1 MVIAKNDFERY
12 EIVLPLS
19 ALAGRRRKSFLYS
32 ELEKMHPCFSD
43 EFCFDMMPRKVG
55 RKGVSAEVLVMSK
68 NKLAEYEGKRR
79 FCGNG
84 FKIEGEK
91 YHRFFIDKKF
101 AVTIW
106 MTAVCLLV
114 AAGGLLSGVLAGKLT
129 KQKIEETNAAKI
141 NGAAVQVSV
150 PASVQSQ
157 ISENIMEKEPL
168 EGELLIEKVA
178 AASGKITS
186 FEWSIDGFT
195 EKLNACVEG
204 VYPENLENS
213 LAPQTVTYVN
223 GIPKLTISFIKSL
236 NASVMK
242 TVSSDTKE
250 TAFNVQIRNL
260 IRENGAEIKEER
272 TAPYRCLFSCS
283 SKDGVG
289 ELFTKLSQFVEDNQ
303 KKISFIRLTPQ
314 ISQSSQSSQSSQASL
329 LVELSVESIPV
340 RGFDLEL
347 ISGNLNLFFE
357 EKNIYQKAPEK
368 TMAVQIAA
376 TKKIGEIKRS
386 DNSIVVFYKN
396 KEGKMEKKLIAE
408 EKRHD

>member
-1 MVIAKNDFERY
+1 MQKN
-12 EIVLPLS
+12 IW
-19 ALAGRRRKSFLYS
+19 A
-32 ELEKMHPCFSD
+32 
-43 EFCFDMMPRKVG
+43 
-55 RKGVSAEVLVMSK
+55 
-68 NKLAEYEGKRR
+68 
-79 FCGNG
+79 
-84 FKIEGEK
+84 
-91 YHRFFIDKKF
+91 FFIDKKF

-129 KQKIEETNAAKI
+129 KQKIEEINAAKI
-141 NGAAVQVSV
+141 NGA
-150 PASVQSQ
+150 PVQSQ
-157 ISENIMEKEPL
+157 ISENIMDKEPL

-213 LAPQTVTYVN
+213 LTPQTVTYVN

-236 NASVMK
+236 NASAMK
-242 TVSSDTKE
+242 TVSSDTNE

-272 TAPYRCLFSCS
+272 TAPYRCLFSCN
-283 SKDGVG
+283 SKDGAG
-289 ELFTKLSQFVEDNQ
+289 ELFRKLSQFVEDNQ
-303 KKISFIRLTPQ
+303 KQISFIRLTPQ
-314 ISQSSQSSQSSQASL
+314 ISQTSRTSQSSQISQPFQASL

-357 EKNIYQKAPEK
+357 EKNINQKASVK

-376 TKKIGEIKRS
+376 TQKIGEIKRP